1 MSHVVVVGGGVAG
14 LSCAYELLGGAAGPV
29 GATSS
34 VTVLEVDERLG
45 GKLLCAPIAG
55 RAVDVGPDGFLAR
68 RPEAVAL
75 ISELGCS
82 ELLEPIGAQ
91 GAWVFARGRLRLL
104 PPGLALGIPTRL
116 RDLRTKDAVGI
127 LGIAGAARA
136 ALDLIAPRQPSRSAL
151 EDRAIGPLVGD
162 KLGHRVVD
170 MLIDPLIGGIH
181 AGRVKDLSAAA
192 VYPPILAAGQVR
204 GSLMRALQAK
214 AAVRDPIPEDESVA
228 TPAFYT
234 LRDGVGSLPELIA
247 ATLRD
252 REAELA
258 LGTTATGLHRGA
270 PGRPR
275 WVVETGRDRLEADGV
290 VLATPAAA
298 TSLLLDDIDREAASM
313 VGSIDAAGVA
323 VVTLRFP
330 ADAITLPAS
339 GTGVLVPIGHAAPED
354 RFMVTAVTFL
364 DRKWPHLARPG
375 EVLLRASV
383 GRIDDARWMDL
394 DDEVL
399 VERVLLDLTLL
410 IGEIAA
416 PSAAAVTRWPD
427 AFPQYRVNH
436 LVRVDGVDAAVSALG
451 GLAVAGAAYRGVG
464 IPACIGSGRTSARN
478 LRAWLAD
485 QS

>member
-1 MSHVVVVGGGVAG
+1 VSHVVVVGGGIAG
-14 LSCAYELLGGAAGPV
+14 LACAYELLGGAAGPA
-29 GATSS
+29 GATAT
-34 VTVLEVDERLG
+34 VTVLESGKRFG
-45 GKLLCAPIAG
+45 GKLRCAQVAG
-55 RAVDVGPDGFLAR
+55 RMVDVGPDGFLAR

-75 ISELGCS
+75 ISELGAT

-104 PPGLALGIPTRL
+104 PPGLALGVPTRL

-127 LGIAGAARA
+127 LGVAGAARA
-136 ALDLIAPRQPSRSAL
+136 ALDLVAPRQPSRSAL

-214 AAVRDPIPEDESVA
+214 AAVRDPGPEDESA
-228 TPAFYT
+228 GSPAFYT
-234 LRDGVGSLPELIA
+234 LCDGVGTLPELVA

-252 REAELA
+252 RGAELA
-258 LGTTATGLHRGA
+258 TGATATGLHRGA

-275 WVVETGRDRLEADGV
+275 WVVETEQGPVEADAV

-298 TSLLLDDIDREAASM
+298 TSSLLGPVDAEAAAM

-323 VVTLRFP
+323 VVTLRFA
-330 ADAITLPAS
+330 ADAIPLPES
-339 GTGVLVPIGHAAPED
+339 GTGVLVPIGSAAPED

-364 DRKWPHLARPG
+364 DRKWPHLAREG

-383 GRIDDARWMDL
+383 GRIDDDRWMGL
-394 DDEVL
+394 DDADL
-399 VERVLLDLTLL
+399 VERVLLDLSILL
-410 IGEIAA
+410 GELAEPTAA
-416 PSAAAVTRWPD
+416 VVTRWVD

-451 GLAVAGAAYRGVG
+451 GLAVAGASYRGVG

-478 LRAWLAD
+478 IRAWLAD